1 MSGVTFNRN
10 RVKLKKLLGIR
21 ARLALLALILV
32 APLMLER
39 VRSLEE
45 TRSKQIAAASEEFAN
60 ITQHSADTQREVI
73 SSVETMLKSAAYIR
87 ASGGIARSCEI
98 LRASLPTNLPWIRS
112 IMIVAKDGLVQCST
126 LNMQVG
132 LNLGDREYF
141 RKAQETRDFVFS
153 DYLFGKTNG
162 RPMMMAAY
170 PVAAINPEEDAV
182 VVAGINID
190 WLSKIMTN
198 LGGRPGIS
206 SLLVDSAG
214 IVIAAPADQSSMIGR
229 PLDNVPLLSAI
240 AEKALSSDTPD
251 GFAFIYRR
259 PTAPN
264 ASISFARISGTQSR
278 LIVSID
284 EAKVTAAINRE
295 IRTAYLQLGF
305 VCLFVLLGALIGA
318 EKLIIN
324 PIEVMTG
331 MAKRFG
337 EGDWSARVARN
348 KLPSEFMPLARA
360 FNAMAAQLSQRER
373 ELVATNDR
381 LTVMASIDMLS
392 GLANRRGFQ
401 SRLDFEW
408 MKAQQYNSELSL
420 LMIDVDHFK
429 LYNDTYGHPE
439 GDACLTRLG
448 ETLAGIAA
456 DTMGFAGRYGGE
468 EFCLLLPNTDSL
480 KALEIGE
487 TVRAAVRTSAIPH
500 VTSSHQTVTVSIG
513 VAATLPNDTQRP
525 GDLIEAADAALYAA
539 KHRGRNTVVEHGFTQ
554 ADRRSRD
561 GAGGVAI
568 SRSRIPAAP
577 QPGAGYTKSRK
588 QPHAKKG
595 IWLGIAALFLHC
607 QSCGTTR
614 QGPSPRPEAESLS
627 PSPAAR
633 ARPRVRSR

>member
-10 RVKLKKLLGIR
+10 RAKLKKLLGIR
-21 ARLALLALILV
+21 ARLALLALLLV

-39 VRSLEE
+39 VRSLDD
-45 TRSKQIAAASEEFAN
+45 TRARQIAAAPEEFVN

-87 ASGGIARSCEI
+87 ASGGVARSCEI
-98 LRASLPTNLPWIRS
+98 LRASLPSNLPWIRS
-112 IMIVAKDGLVQCST
+112 IMIADKDGLVQCST
-126 LNMQVG
+126 LNYQVG
-132 LNLGDREYF
+132 LNLSDREYF

-162 RPMMMAAY
+162 RPMLMAAY
-170 PVAAINPEEDAV
+170 PVSAINPEEEAV

-190 WLSKIMTN
+190 WLSRIMNN
-198 LGGRPGIS
+198 LGRRPGIS
-206 SLLVDSAG
+206 SLLVDGAG
-214 IVIAAPADQSSMIGR
+214 VVVAAPADQASMIGR
-229 PLDNVPLLSAI
+229 PLDNVPLLAAI
-240 AEKALSSDTPD
+240 AETALNSNAPTGSLSFTAPD
-251 GFAFIYRR
+251 GARR
-259 PTAPN
+259 V
-264 ASISFARISGTQSR
+264 ISFARISGTQSR

-284 EAKVTAAINRE
+284 EARVTAAINRE

-331 MAKRFG
+331 MARRFG
-337 EGDWSARVARN
+337 ESDWSARVAHN
-348 KLPSEFMPLARA
+348 KLPSEFVPLARA

-373 ELVATNDR
+373 ELVATNDQ
-381 LTVMASIDMLS
+381 LTVIASIDMLS

-408 MKAQQYNSELSL
+408 MKAQQSNSELSL

-439 GDACLTRLG
+439 GDACLTKLG

-456 DTMGFAGRYGGE
+456 NTMGFAGRYGGE

-480 KALEIGE
+480 EALAIGE
-487 TVRAAVRTSAIPH
+487 LVRAAVQGLAIPH
-500 VTSSHQTVTVSIG
+500 TTSSHQTVTVSIG
-513 VAATLPNDTQRP
+513 VAGTLPNDTQRP

-539 KHRGRNTVVEHGFTQ
+539 KHRGRNTVVEHGF
-554 ADRRSRD
+554 ARMVDE
-561 GAGGVAI
+561 AGMAL
-568 SRSRIPAAP
+568 
-577 QPGAGYTKSRK
+577 AG
-588 QPHAKKG
+588 
-595 IWLGIAALFLHC
+595 
-607 QSCGTTR
+607 
-614 QGPSPRPEAESLS
+614 
-627 PSPAAR
+627 
-633 ARPRVRSR
+633 

>member
-21 ARLALLALILV
+21 ARLAMLALMLV

-39 VRSLEE
+39 VRSLED
-45 TRSKQIAAASEEFAN
+45 TRAKQIAIASEEYAN
-60 ITQHSADTQREVI
+60 ITHHSAETQREVI

-87 ASGGIARSCEI
+87 ASSGIGRSCEI
-98 LRASLPTNLPWIRS
+98 LRASLPANLPWIRS
-112 IMIVAKDGLVQCST
+112 IMLVSKEGVVQCST
-126 LNMQVG
+126 LNIQVG
-132 LNLGDREYF
+132 LNIGDRDYF

-153 DYLFGKTNG
+153 DYLFGKTNN
-162 RPMMMAAY
+162 RPIMMAAY
-170 PVAAINPEEDAV
+170 PVSAINPEEDAV
-182 VVAGINID
+182 AVAGINLD
-190 WLSKIMTN
+190 WLSKIMSN

-206 SLLVDSAG
+206 SLLIDSTG
-214 IVIAAPADQSSMIGR
+214 VVLAAPPDQVSVIGR

-240 AEKALSSDTPD
+240 TYKALSSNSDTGSISFTATD
-251 GFAFIYRR
+251 GSKR
-259 PTAPN
+259 T
-264 ASISFARISGTQSR
+264 ISFARIPGTQSR

-284 EAKVTAAINRE
+284 EDKVTAAINRE

-337 EGDWSARVARN
+337 EGDWSARVSRSR
-348 KLPSEFMPLARA
+348 LPSEFMPLARA

-408 MKAQQYNSELSL
+408 MKAQQYHCELSL

-439 GDACLTRLG
+439 GDACLTRIG
-448 ETLAGIAA
+448 EALAGIAA

-468 EFCLLLPNTDSL
+468 EFCLLLPNTSPQ

-487 TVRAAVRTSAIPH
+487 TVRATVQGLGLPH
-500 VTSSHQTVTVSIG
+500 ITSSYCTVTVSVG
-513 VAATLPNDTQRP
+513 VAATLPNDAQTP

-539 KHRGRNTVVEHGFTQ
+539 KHRGRNTVVEHGF
-554 ADRRSRD
+554 
-561 GAGGVAI
+561 
-568 SRSRIPAAP
+568 
-577 QPGAGYTKSRK
+577 
-588 QPHAKKG
+588 AK
-595 IWLGIAALFLHC
+595 LVDEAGIAMA
-607 QSCGTTR
+607 G
-614 QGPSPRPEAESLS
+614 
-627 PSPAAR
+627 
-633 ARPRVRSR
+633 

>member
-21 ARLALLALILV
+21 ARLALLAVILV

-39 VRSLEE
+39 ARSLED
-45 TRSKQIAAASEEFAN
+45 TRAKQIAAASEEFAN

-112 IMIVAKDGLVQCST
+112 IMFVSKDGLVQCST

-132 LNLGDREYF
+132 LSLGDREYF
-141 RKAQETRDFVFS
+141 KKTQATRDFVFS

-162 RPMMMAAY
+162 RPMMLAAY

-206 SLLVDSAG
+206 SLLVDSTG
-214 IVIAAPADQSSMIGR
+214 VVIAAPSDQSSMIGR
-229 PLDNVPLLSAI
+229 PLDNVPLLAAI
-240 AEKALSSDTPD
+240 AEKALGSDAPTGSLSFTASD
-251 GFAFIYRR
+251 GSKR
-259 PTAPN
+259 T
-264 ASISFARISGTQSR
+264 ISFARIPGTQSR

-284 EAKVTAAINRE
+284 EARVTAAINRE

-305 VCLFVLLGALIGA
+305 VCLFVLLGALVGA
-318 EKLIIN
+318 EKLIIG
-324 PIEVMTG
+324 PIELMTG
-331 MAKRFG
+331 MARRFG
-337 EGDWSARVARN
+337 EGDWSARVARSR
-348 KLPSEFMPLARA
+348 LPSEFVPLARA

-408 MKAQQYNSELSL
+408 MKAQQYDSELSL

-439 GDACLTRLG
+439 GDACLSRLG
-448 ETLAGIAA
+448 ETLAVIAA
-456 DTMGFAGRYGGE
+456 DTVGFAGRYGGE
-468 EFCLLLPNTDSL
+468 EFCLLLPNTETAR
-480 KALEIGE
+480 ALEIGE
-487 TVRAAVRTSAIPH
+487 MVRAAVQVLGLPH
-500 VTSSHQTVTVSIG
+500 ATSSHQTVTVSVG
-513 VAATLPNDTQRP
+513 VACTRPNDSQSS

-539 KHRGRNTVVEHGFTQ
+539 KHRGRNAVVEHGFVRMV
-554 ADRRSRD
+554 DE
-561 GAGGVAI
+561 AGMAL
-568 SRSRIPAAP
+568 
-577 QPGAGYTKSRK
+577 AG
-588 QPHAKKG
+588 
-595 IWLGIAALFLHC
+595 
-607 QSCGTTR
+607 
-614 QGPSPRPEAESLS
+614 
-627 PSPAAR
+627 
-633 ARPRVRSR
+633 

>member
-1 MSGVTFNRN
+1 MSGVIFSRN

-21 ARLALLALILV
+21 ARLALLAVILV

-39 VRSLEE
+39 ARSLESAR
-45 TRSKQIAAASEEFAN
+45 TKQIAQATEEFAN
-60 ITQHSADTQREVI
+60 LTKHSADTQREVI

-87 ASGGIARSCEI
+87 ASGGVARSCEI
-98 LRASLPTNLPWIRS
+98 LRASLPTNLPWIRA
-112 IMIVAKDGLVQCST
+112 IMFVSKDGLVQCAT
-126 LNMQVG
+126 MNILVG
-132 LNLGDREYF
+132 LQLGDREYF
-141 RKAQETRDFVFS
+141 RKAQASGDFVFS
-153 DYLFGKTNG
+153 DYLSAKSNN
-162 RPMMMAAY
+162 RPIMMAAY
-170 PVAAINPEEDAV
+170 PVSAINLEEDAV

-190 WLSKIMTN
+190 WMSKIMSN

-206 SLLVDSAG
+206 ALLVDSSG
-214 IVIAAPADQSSMIGR
+214 TVMAAPADQSSMIGR
-229 PLDNVPLLSAI
+229 SLDSVPLLASI
-240 AEKALSSDTPD
+240 ADKALSSETPTGSISFTGSD
-251 GFAFIYRR
+251 GSKR
-259 PTAPN
+259 TV
-264 ASISFARISGTQSR
+264 SFARIPGTQSR

-284 EAKVTAAINRE
+284 EAKVTGAIDRD

-331 MAKRFG
+331 MARRFG
-337 EGDWSARVARN
+337 EGDASARVARSR
-348 KLPSEFMPLARA
+348 LPSEFVPLARA

-408 MKAQQYNSELSL
+408 MRAQQYNSELSL

-439 GDACLTRLG
+439 GDACLSRIG

-468 EFCLLLPNTDSL
+468 EFCLLLPNTGAIR
-480 KALEIGE
+480 ALEIGE
-487 TVRAAVRTSAIPH
+487 MVRAAVVDLGVPH
-500 VTSSHQTVTVSIG
+500 ATSSHRTVTVSVG
-513 VAATLPNDTQRP
+513 VSATLPSDTQRP

-539 KHRGRNTVVEHGFTQ
+539 KHRGRNTVVEHGFVKLVDE
-554 ADRRSRD
+554 A
-561 GAGGVAI
+561 
-568 SRSRIPAAP
+568 
-577 QPGAGYTKSRK
+577 
-588 QPHAKKG
+588 
-595 IWLGIAALFLHC
+595 GIALA
-607 QSCGTTR
+607 S
-614 QGPSPRPEAESLS
+614 
-627 PSPAAR
+627 
-633 ARPRVRSR
+633 